1 MTTRRNHPS
10 KCVHQS
16 QNFCPIPVPKCLLA
30 YNSWAMGSYSRNAL
44 MLLSISFVIINDS
57 HLKCAPSAGL
67 RMDDGLKLVTHAY
80 VDGLML
86 VRKGTLV
93 DSNLLASVTLLPK
106 RQYLAVS
113 KKNETKI
120 INSSLGCKYYLGIFR
135 PTTPAKTVPVC
146 SPMRIFKKEANEKTD
161 VLLKQLEIRKRWPGA
176 VLLSA
181 SLILKLKMKYVYVQQ
196 KQLQCRAQMCS
207 RTH

>member
-1 MTTRRNHPS
+1 MCPVCRFANGWWIETSHSRVCRRAD
-10 KCVHQS
+10 VG
-16 QNFCPIPVPKCLLA
+16 A
-30 YNSWAMGSYSRNAL
+30 ERDASRFK
-44 MLLSISFVIINDS
+44 FVGQR
-57 HLKCAPSAGL
+57 HV
-67 RMDDGLKLVTHAY
+67 VT
-80 VDGLML
+80 
-86 VRKGTLV
+86 KE
-93 DSNLLASVTLLPK
+93 
-106 RQYLAVS
+106 AVS
-113 KKNETKI
+113 GGVKEEWTNI

-196 KQLQCRAQMCS
+196 KQKIATSMSGPDVLENALVQLVVALPYLNGQK
-207 RTH
+207 